1 MIKKI
6 QKKGFI
12 IKKSMTFRI
21 DEELVKAFNEAVK
34 KTGIKKTFVIEEC
47 LRKYVRKV
55 DKNVKD
61 R

>member
-1 MIKKI
+1 
-6 QKKGFI
+6 
-12 IKKSMTFRI
+12 MTFRV
-21 DEELVKAFNEAVK
+21 DEELVKAFDEAVK

-47 LRKYVRKV
+47 LRKYIRKV